1 MSDEE
6 LSDAELDIE
15 STGSPETDDDPEEPP
30 LQEYVVDDDA
40 PIETDSAPPT
50 LSIPASLM
58 EMHPQ
63 EIRIG
68 MDEALSRCSIVRD
81 ERGNIKDPLH
91 RSVPFLT
98 KYEYTKILGVRAN
111 QIENGASPMISVD
124 ETVHDAYL
132 IAKEE
137 LLQKK
142 TPIIIKRP
150 MPNGTI
156 EYWKLSDLEILM

>member
-6 LSDAELDIE
+6 NSDVELDVE
-15 STGSPETDDDPEEPP
+15 STGSHETEDDPEEP

-40 PIETDSAPPT
+40 PVETESAPPS
-50 LSIPASLM
+50 LSMQSSLLD
-58 EMHPQ
+58 MHPQ
-63 EIRIG
+63 EVRIG
-68 MDEALSRCSIVRD
+68 MDEVLSRCTILRD

-91 RSVPFLT
+91 RSLPFLT
-98 KYEYTKILGVRAN
+98 KYEYTKILGVRAT
-111 QIENGASPMISVD
+111 QIENGAAPMIPVD
-124 ETVHDAYL
+124 DTVHDAYL

-150 MPNGTI
+150 IPNSII
-156 EYWKLSDLEILM
+156 EYWKLEDLEILM

>member
-6 LSDAELDIE
+6 ISDVELDLE
-15 STGSPETDDDPEEPP
+15 STGSPDTEEDTEDPI
-30 LQEYVVDDDA
+30 QEYVVEEEDTTES
-40 PIETDSAPPT
+40 PLVPPT
-50 LSIPASLM
+50 LSVPSSLL

-63 EIRIG
+63 ELRIG
-68 MDEALSRCSIVRD
+68 MDEVLSRCTIVRD
-81 ERGNIKDPLH
+81 ERGNIKDSLH
-91 RSVPFLT
+91 RSLPFLT
-98 KYEYTKILGVRAN
+98 KYEYTKILGLRAT
-111 QIENGASPMISVD
+111 QIENGAYPLIEVD

-150 MPNGTI
+150 MPNGII
-156 EYWKLSDLEILM
+156 EYWKLTDLEILL